1 MSRATRPRRSLRLA
15 RSLAVIAFFPPGCAP
30 LDEML
35 DLSSPWFRRRMRSY
49 ARRWGTRPSVLR
61 RCILGR
67 PVSARAAS
75 RLLAIVGGGV

>member
-15 RSLAVIAFFPPGCAP
+15 RSLQVLASLSTIAALRFVDKA
-30 LDEML
+30 
-35 DLSSPWFRRRMRSY
+35 LSREKRSRRL
-49 ARRWGTRPSVLR
+49 AQAWAGTSPSVLR

-67 PVSARAAS
+67 PVSARAAG